1 MKSFLNLE
9 DVFFFFF
16 LIDHGLDPT
25 LQLTKRRMLG
35 ISFNCPESAKQ
46 MGGQAPACGERM
58 LSRASCT
65 GPGGFLAEGI
75 SNRELYF
82 SLFYFF
88 KGHHRHLSAR
98 KARKKGERK
107 KEEMGF

>member
-1 MKSFLNLE
+1 MCF
-9 DVFFFFF
+9 VIF

-25 LQLTKRRMLG
+25 LQLTKHRMLG
-35 ISFNCPESAKQ
+35 ISFNFPESATQ
-46 MGGQAPACGERM
+46 MGGPAPACGKRM
-58 LSRASCT
+58 RSRAPCT

-75 SNRELYF
+75 SKCELYF

-88 KGHHRHLSAR
+88 EGHLRHLIAR